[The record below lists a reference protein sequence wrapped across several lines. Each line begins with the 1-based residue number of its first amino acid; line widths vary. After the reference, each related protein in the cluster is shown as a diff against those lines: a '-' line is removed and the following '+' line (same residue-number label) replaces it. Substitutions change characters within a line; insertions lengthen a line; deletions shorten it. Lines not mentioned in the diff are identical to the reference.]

1 MSSPAVPPPERAAT
15 RAAFVFIL
23 ITVAFDMLAFGII
36 APVLPN
42 LILQMEGGSM
52 ARASA
57 VTGYFGFA
65 WATMQ
70 FIFSPILGAW
80 SDRFGRRPVILIS
93 CLGLGLDYIFMALA
107 PSLRWL
113 FVGRIISGIT
123 TSNISSAFAYV
134 TDVTP
139 PEKRA
144 KQFGM
149 VGAVFGLGFV
159 VGPAVGG
166 FLGGISLRAPFWAAA
181 ILSLANVLYGFF
193 ILPESLPKEK
203 RAKSAWQMANP
214 LGSLTLLRSHPELAG
229 LSAAMTLFYLA
240 HNALPSVFVLYT
252 EYRYGWNERDV
263 GLSLTVVGVFAATVS
278 GGLVGPYVKR
288 FGEKI
293 QFIVGLGVR
302 DFGIRGICA
311 GLARFAAAGEYS
323 VYCVVG
329 RGGAGDAIVDVA
341 AGGSNVAGEAARGD
355 QFPAGNYRD
364 DWAVDFH
371 AGFCVGDCQECCCA
385 SAGGALFAG
394 GGFVGRE
401 FADRLC
407 GDAAVVVGN
416 ARDGRSCGSR
426 HRRRRTLAILW
437 PRENFAMK
445 LKKAAHVGGFFF
457 RYSMITRS
465 R

>member
-1 MSSPAVPPPERAAT
+1 MAMSTPERAAT

-23 ITVAFDMLAFGII
+23 ITVSFDFLAFGII

-42 LILQMEGGSM
+42 LILQMEAGSM

-107 PSLRWL
+107 PSLAWL

-134 TDVTP
+134 TDVTA

-149 VGAVFGLGFV
+149 LGAAFGLGFV

-166 FLGGISLRAPFWAAA
+166 LLGGYNLRAPFWAAA
-181 ILSLANVLYGFF
+181 ILSLANALYGFF
-193 ILPESLPKEK
+193 ILPESLPTER
-203 RAKSAWQMANP
+203 RAKSAWHMANP

-288 FGEKI
+288 FGEKFSLLSGLVYGI
-293 QFIVGLGVR
+293 LGFAGFALAWRGSLLLASIPFIALWGVAGPAMQSLMSRRVDPTSQGKLQGAINSLRAITGMIGPLIFTQVFALAIAKNAAVHLPGAPYLLAAVLLGVSLV
-302 DFGIRGICA
+302 IA
-311 GLARFAAAGEYS
+311 Y
-323 VYCVVG
+323 VVT
-329 RGGAGDAIVDVA
+329 
-341 AGGSNVAGEAARGD
+341 
-355 QFPAGNYRD
+355 
-364 DWAVDFH
+364 
-371 AGFCVGDCQECCCA
+371 
-385 SAGGALFAG
+385 
-394 GGFVGRE
+394 
-401 FADRLC
+401 
-407 GDAAVVVGN
+407 
-416 ARDGRSCGSR
+416 
-426 HRRRRTLAILW
+426 RRTSSETPGMAVT
-437 PRENFAMK
+437 
-445 LKKAAHVGGFFF
+445 AAPPDTSDVVA
-457 RYSMITRS
+457 T
-465 R
+465 